1 MFFFHLL
8 TSGLS
13 NGGLYALVA
22 LGLITIYRAT
32 LVLNFAH
39 GEVFML
45 GAFFGYMFHVTLA
58 LPYPVSLV
66 LAVASSLLLGVATE
80 RIAYRPLVRAST
92 VSLVLASVGF
102 SFVLKGFARVTWG
115 GKGDYIPFPPIFSFP
130 PLQVAGLII
139 VPQNLVI
146 LGGALAFMVVLWAFF
161 RYTKLGKMMQ
171 ATAEN
176 QRAAA
181 LVGIRIERV
190 FAVTWGIGTC
200 LGAVA
205 GLLMAPV
212 TLLYPDMGATL
223 LIQAF
228 ASAILGGFGSMPGA
242 ILGGFIVGLVE
253 SLVGGYLGSQY
264 ITAAPFVVILAVLVV
279 RPAGLLGTRAVVKV

>member
-1 MFFFHLL
+1 MFFHLFV
-8 TSGLS
+8 SGLS
-13 NGGLYALVA
+13 NGGLYALIA
-22 LGLITIYRAT
+22 LGLVTIYRAT
-32 LVLNFAH
+32 LVVNFAH

-45 GAFFGYMFHVTLA
+45 GAFFGYMFHVTFG
-58 LPYPVSLV
+58 LPYPASLV
-66 LAVASSLLLGVATE
+66 LAIALSLLLGMVTE
-80 RIAYRPLVRAST
+80 RIAYRPLIRASV

-102 SFVLKGFARVTWG
+102 SFLLKGFARVTWG
-115 GKGDYIPFPPIFSFP
+115 GKGDYIPFPPIFTFRP
-130 PLQVAGLII
+130 FQFLGFLF

-146 LGGALAFMVVLWAFF
+146 LGGALVFMTILWAFF
-161 RYTKLGKMMQ
+161 RYTKLGKMMR

-176 QRAAA
+176 QRAAS

-190 FAVTWGIGTC
+190 FAVTWGVGTC

-242 ILGGFIVGLVE
+242 VLGGFIVGLIE
-253 SLVGGYLGSQY
+253 SFVGGYLGSQF
-264 ITAAPFVVILAVLVV
+264 ITAAPFVVIIAVLVL
-279 RPAGLLGTRAVVKV
+279 RPSGLLGAPAVVKV

>member
-1 MFFFHLL
+1 MMFFHLFV
-8 TSGLS
+8 SGLS
-13 NGGLYALVA
+13 NGALYALVA

-32 LVLNFAH
+32 LVVNFAH

-45 GAFFGYMFHVTLA
+45 GAFFGYMFHVSLG
-58 LPYPVSLV
+58 LPYPASLV
-66 LAVASSLLLGVATE
+66 LAIALSLLLGIVTE
-80 RIAYRPLVRAST
+80 RIAYRPLIRASV

-102 SFVLKGFARVTWG
+102 SFLLKGFARVTWG
-115 GKGDYIPFPPIFSFP
+115 GKGDYIPFPPIFTFRP
-130 PLQVAGLII
+130 IQFLGLLV

-146 LGGALAFMVVLWAFF
+146 LGGALFFMGILWAFF
-161 RYTKLGKMMQ
+161 RYTKLGKMMR

-190 FAVTWGIGTC
+190 FAVIWGVGTC

-212 TLLYPDMGATL
+212 TLLYPDMGGTL

-242 ILGGFIVGLVE
+242 VLGGFVVGLAE
-253 SLVGGYLGSQY
+253 SLVGGYLGSQF
-264 ITAAPFVVILAVLVV
+264 ITPAPFVIIIAVLIV
-279 RPAGLLGTRAVVKV
+279 RPAGILGTRTVAKF

>member
-1 MFFFHLL
+1 
-8 TSGLS
+8 
-13 NGGLYALVA
+13 V
-22 LGLITIYRAT
+22 
-32 LVLNFAH
+32 NFAH

-45 GAFFGYMFHVTLA
+45 GAFFGYMFHVTLS
-58 LPYPVSLV
+58 LPYAASLV

-115 GKGDYIPFPPIFSFP
+115 GKGDYIAFPPIFSFP
-130 PLQVAGLII
+130 PLQMAGLIL

-146 LGGALAFMVVLWAFF
+146 LGGTLTFMVVLWAFF
-161 RYTKLGKMMQ
+161 RYTKLGKMMR

-190 FAVTWGIGTC
+190 FAITWGIGTC
-200 LGAVA
+200 LGAGA

-223 LIQAF
+223 LVQAF
-228 ASAILGGFGSMPGA
+228 AAAILGGFGSMPGA
-242 ILGGFIVGLVE
+242 VVGGFVVGLVE
-253 SLVGGYLGSQY
+253 SFVGGYLGSQY
-264 ITAAPFVVILAVLVV
+264 ITAAPFVIILAVLVV
-279 RPAGLLGTRAVVKV
+279 RPAGLLGTREIVKV

>member
-1 MFFFHLL
+1 MFFHLFV
-8 TSGLS
+8 SGLS
-13 NGGLYALVA
+13 NGGLYALIA

-32 LVLNFAH
+32 LVVNFAQ

-45 GAFFGYMFHVTLA
+45 GAFFGYMFHVTLG
-58 LPYPVSLV
+58 LPYPASLACAIA
-66 LAVASSLLLGVATE
+66 LSLLLGMVTE
-80 RIAYRPLVRAST
+80 RIAYRPLIRASV

-102 SFVLKGFARVTWG
+102 SFLLKGFARVTWG
-115 GKGDYIPFPPIFSFP
+115 GKGDYLTFPPIFAFR
-130 PLQVAGLII
+130 PLQFMGLLLI
-139 VPQNLVI
+139 PQNLVI
-146 LGGALAFMVVLWAFF
+146 LGGALAFMIILWAFF
-161 RYTKLGKMMQ
+161 RYTKMGKMMR

-176 QRAAA
+176 QRAAS

-190 FAVTWGIGTC
+190 FAVIWGVGTC
-200 LGAVA
+200 LGGVA

-212 TLLYPDMGATL
+212 TFLYPDMGGTL

-242 ILGGFIVGLVE
+242 VLGGFIVGLIE
-253 SLVGGYLGSQY
+253 SLTGGYLGSQY
-264 ITAAPFVVILAVLVV
+264 ITATPFVIILAVLVL

>member
-1 MFFFHLL
+1 MFFHLL
-8 TSGLS
+8 VSGLS
-13 NGGLYALVA
+13 NGALYALIA

-32 LVLNFAH
+32 LVVNFAH

-45 GAFFGYMFHVTLA
+45 GAFFGYMFHVTLG
-58 LPYPVSLV
+58 LPYPISLA
-66 LAVASSLLLGVATE
+66 LAIALSVLLGMVTE
-80 RIAYRPLVRAST
+80 RIAYRPLIRASV

-102 SFVLKGFARVTWG
+102 SFLLKGVARVTWG
-115 GKGDYIPFPPIFSFP
+115 GTGDYIPFPPVFTFRPI
-130 PLQVAGLII
+130 QVFGLLL
-139 VPQNLVI
+139 VPQNLLI
-146 LGGALAFMVVLWAFF
+146 LGGALCFMGILWAFF
-161 RYTKLGKMMQ
+161 RFTKLGKMMR

-190 FAVTWGIGTC
+190 FAVTWGVGTC

-212 TLLYPDMGATL
+212 TLLYPDMGSTL

-242 ILGGFIVGLVE
+242 VLGGFIVGLVE
-253 SLVGGYLGSQY
+253 SLVGGYLGSQL
-264 ITAAPFVVILAVLVV
+264 ITAAPFVIIIAVLVV
-279 RPAGLLGTRAVVKV
+279 RPTGLLGTPATVKV